1 MPVEVVKKAC
11 LKPGRGSRSRLQYR
25 SWAATCQRTVYLS
38 TIYHVPAASS
48 RFSSSVSFG
57 GKKPIFH
64 EIVTQVKARLN
75 SPKPS
80 LNKYQ
85 AQFASLP
92 PDSFGFL
99 RAGGAGMTGGFDR
112 GTRYSVLE
120 KRLAHC
126 ESAAAGVG
134 STIRPS
140 HGHGCRALRDASL
153 PDRNVAKMIPSL
165 QR

>member
-1 MPVEVVKKAC
+1 MSAP
-11 LKPGRGSRSRLQYR
+11 STSRLL
-25 SWAATCQRTVYLS
+25 C
-38 TIYHVPAASS
+38 IYNVPAASS

-64 EIVTQVKARLN
+64 EMVIQVKARLN

-92 PDSFGFL
+92 PDSFGVL
-99 RAGGAGMTGGFDR
+99 RAGGAGMLGGFGR
-112 GTRYSVLE
+112 GTCYSVLE

-126 ESAAAGVG
+126 G
-134 STIRPS
+134 
-140 HGHGCRALRDASL
+140 L
-153 PDRNVAKMIPSL
+153 
-165 QR
+165 